1 MAIDKALYKDKRL
14 TESEKKKIKPANQGG
29 GPNYLGKQE
38 TVTVPK
44 KWLSDPDHVVAELAY
59 ITPKEQK
66 ILLDA
71 NLYGSLKGKP
81 NKGPGGIMSLQGDL
95 GGYDASPGGPNSGG
109 GGGNRVGQG
118 DKNKQRVQDILRGNV
133 TTGQTVAVSD
143 RTRRG
148 AVPEYAFGP
157 GGKMKYIGSAYKS
170 FGQPGLLDRIGGFFS
185 GAPSGYRSVY
195 NTRPGSGI
203 FGTSFFGKPDITFN
217 QGAGQYQFTDPRTG
231 DVKPGIGGR
240 ILGGLASL
248 ITGVPFIGSMI
259 GSAIDKYKPKSMYD
273 DMSQYNRLGL
283 FGVDPV
289 LSDAY
294 SDMKISDTSFS
305 PSINVFPGIDF
316 TNANAI
322 RAMTQPTTYTN
333 TPFEGARTVDTYR
346 GVDPYK
352 MNYLNRDLPTSYR
365 SESLLDE
372 QPQVPSADPED
383 YDFTGFEDAMAKLN
397 KVEQRAY
404 DTLKMG
410 KELGMNTEEQNKQLE
425 ELEKKKNEAS
435 LITGLA

>member
-1 MAIDKALYKDKRL
+1 MIDKGLYKDKRL
-14 TESEKKKIKPANQGG
+14 SETEKKTIKPVNQGG

-109 GGGNRVGQG
+109 KGGNRVGQG

-157 GGKMKYIGSAYKS
+157 QGKMKYIGSAYKS

-203 FGTSFFGKPDITFN
+203 FGTNFFGQPDV
-217 QGAGQYQFTDPRTG
+217 QLVGARGRQRYEFTDPRTG

-248 ITGVPFIGSMI
+248 ITGVPLIGSMI

-283 FGVDPV
+283 FGIDPV

-305 PSINVFPGIDF
+305 PTVTDFINPPGQID
-316 TNANAI
+316 
-322 RAMTQPTTYTN
+322 
-333 TPFEGARTVDTYR
+333 DT
-346 GVDPYK
+346 GIE
-352 MNYLNRDLPTSYR
+352 YL
-365 SESLLDE
+365 
-372 QPQVPSADPED
+372 VPSANPED
-383 YDFTGFEDAMAKLN
+383 YFDVYEG
-397 KVEQRAY
+397 
-404 DTLKMG
+404 
-410 KELGMNTEEQNKQLE
+410 GMYP
-425 ELEKKKNEAS
+425 
-435 LITGLA
+435 

>member
-1 MAIDKALYKDKRL
+1 MATDKKITYEDQRL
-14 TESEKKKIKPANQGG
+14 TKDQQKKIKPANQGG

-143 RTRRG
+143 KTRRG

-185 GAPSGYRSVY
+185 GAPSGYRSIY

-305 PSINVFPGIDF
+305 PSINIPTVPDFINPPGQID
-316 TNANAI
+316 
-322 RAMTQPTTYTN
+322 
-333 TPFEGARTVDTYR
+333 DTGIQY
-346 GVDPYK
+346 
-352 MNYLNRDLPTSYR
+352 S
-365 SESLLDE
+365 
-372 QPQVPSADPED
+372 VPSADPED
-383 YDFTGFEDAMAKLN
+383 YDFTGFEDAVAKLN
-397 KVEQRAY
+397 QVEQRAY

-410 KELGMNTEEQNKQLE
+410 KDLGMNTEEQNKQLE

>member
-71 NLYGSLKGKP
+71 NIYGSLKGKP

-109 GGGNRVGQG
+109 KGGNRVGQT
-118 DKNKQRVQDILRGNV
+118 DKNKQRVQDILRGKV
-133 TTGQTVAVSD
+133 TTGQTVAPSD

-157 GGKMKYIGSAYKS
+157 KGKMKYIGSAYKS
-170 FGQPGLLDRIGGFFS
+170 FGQPGLFDRIGGFFS
-185 GAPSGYRSVY
+185 GVPSGYRSVY

-240 ILGGLASL
+240 ILGGILSL
-248 ITGVPFIGSMI
+248 ITGVPFVGSMI
-259 GSAIDKYKPKSMYD
+259 GNAIDKYKPKSMYD

-305 PSINVFPGIDF
+305 PSINIPTVPDFINPPGQID
-316 TNANAI
+316 
-322 RAMTQPTTYTN
+322 
-333 TPFEGARTVDTYR
+333 DTGIQY
-346 GVDPYK
+346 
-352 MNYLNRDLPTSYR
+352 S
-365 SESLLDE
+365 
-372 QPQVPSADPED
+372 VPSADPED
-383 YDFTGFEDAMAKLN
+383 YLDVYEK
-397 KVEQRAY
+397 
-404 DTLKMG
+404 
-410 KELGMNTEEQNKQLE
+410 GMYP
-425 ELEKKKNEAS
+425 
-435 LITGLA
+435 

>member
-14 TESEKKKIKPANQGG
+14 TESEKKNIKPANQGG

-81 NKGPGGIMSLQGDL
+81 NRGPGGIMSLQGDL
-95 GGYDASPGGPNSGG
+95 GGFSSSTGGKSGDSSGKGG
-109 GGGNRVGQG
+109 GGSSSYKDTNYYKMMTGTGTTATSSTGDTYRSGN
-118 DKNKQRVQDILRGNV
+118 I
-133 TTGQTVAVSD
+133 A
-143 RTRRG
+143 RG

-185 GAPSGYRSVY
+185 RAPSGYRSVY

-305 PSINVFPGIDF
+305 PSINIPTVPDFINPPGQID
-316 TNANAI
+316 
-322 RAMTQPTTYTN
+322 
-333 TPFEGARTVDTYR
+333 DTGIEY
-346 GVDPYK
+346 
-352 MNYLNRDLPTSYR
+352 S
-365 SESLLDE
+365 
-372 QPQVPSADPED
+372 VPSANPED
-383 YDFTGFEDAMAKLN
+383 YDFTGFEDAVAKLN
-397 KVEQRAY
+397 QVEQRAY

-410 KELGMNTEEQNKQLE
+410 KDLGMNTEEQNKQLE
-425 ELEKKKNEAS
+425 ELEKKKNEAG

>member
-71 NLYGSLKGKP
+71 NIYGSLKGKP

-170 FGQPGLLDRIGGFFS
+170 YGQPSFLGNLFS

-305 PSINVFPGIDF
+305 PSINIPTVPDFINPPGQID
-316 TNANAI
+316 
-322 RAMTQPTTYTN
+322 
-333 TPFEGARTVDTYR
+333 DTGIEY
-346 GVDPYK
+346 
-352 MNYLNRDLPTSYR
+352 S
-365 SESLLDE
+365 
-372 QPQVPSADPED
+372 VPSANPED
-383 YDFTGFEDAMAKLN
+383 YDFTGFEDAMAFNPGSIKDRALKQQFNIYNATGIVTPNMQKLM
-397 KVEQRAY
+397 QQ
-404 DTLKMG
+404 DI
-410 KELGMNTEEQNKQLE
+410 EQNK
-425 ELEKKKNEAS
+425 KKGTPLSLPAEAYS
-435 LITGLA
+435 LIG

>member
-14 TESEKKKIKPANQGG
+14 TESEKKNIKPANQGG

-81 NKGPGGIMSLQGDL
+81 NRGPGGIMSLQGDL
-95 GGYDASPGGPNSGG
+95 GGFSSSTGGKSGDSSGKGG
-109 GGGNRVGQG
+109 GGSSSYKDTNYYKMMTGTGTTATSSTGDTYRSGN
-118 DKNKQRVQDILRGNV
+118 I
-133 TTGQTVAVSD
+133 A
-143 RTRRG
+143 RG

-185 GAPSGYRSVY
+185 RAPSGYRSVY

-259 GSAIDKYKPKSMYD
+259 GSAIDKYKPKSMYE

-305 PSINVFPGIDF
+305 PNVNIPTVPNFINPPGQID
-316 TNANAI
+316 
-322 RAMTQPTTYTN
+322 
-333 TPFEGARTVDTYR
+333 DTGIQY
-346 GVDPYK
+346 
-352 MNYLNRDLPTSYR
+352 S
-365 SESLLDE
+365 
-372 QPQVPSADPED
+372 VPSANPED

-397 KVEQRAY
+397 QVEQRAY

-410 KELGMNTEEQNKQLE
+410 KDLGMNTEEQNKQLE
-425 ELEKKKNEAS
+425 ELEKKKNEAG

>member
-1 MAIDKALYKDKRL
+1 MIDKSLYKDKRL
-14 TESEKKKIKPANQGG
+14 SETEKKTIKPANQGG

-71 NLYGSLKGKP
+71 NIYGSLKGKP

-95 GGYDASPGGPNSGG
+95 GGYDASPGGPDSGG
-109 GGGNRVGQG
+109 KAGNRVGQT

-157 GGKMKYIGSAYKS
+157 QGKMKYIGSAYKS

-185 GAPSGYRSVY
+185 GVPSGYRSVY

-203 FGTSFFGKPDITFN
+203 FGTNFFGQPDV
-217 QGAGQYQFTDPRTG
+217 QLVGAPGRQRYEFTDPRTG

-248 ITGVPFIGSMI
+248 ITGVPLIGSMI
-259 GSAIDKYKPKSMYD
+259 GSAIDKFKPKSMYD

-283 FGVDPV
+283 FGIDPV

-305 PSINVFPGIDF
+305 PNINIPTALDFINPPGQID
-316 TNANAI
+316 
-322 RAMTQPTTYTN
+322 
-333 TPFEGARTVDTYR
+333 DTGIEY
-346 GVDPYK
+346 
-352 MNYLNRDLPTSYR
+352 S
-365 SESLLDE
+365 
-372 QPQVPSADPED
+372 VPSANPED
-383 YDFTGFEDAMAKLN
+383 YFDVYEGGT
-397 KVEQRAY
+397 Y
-404 DTLKMG
+404 P
-410 KELGMNTEEQNKQLE
+410 
-425 ELEKKKNEAS
+425 
-435 LITGLA
+435 

>member
-1 MAIDKALYKDKRL
+1 MVTDKKITYEDQRL
-14 TESEKKKIKPANQGG
+14 TKDQQKKIKPANQGG

-71 NLYGSLKGKP
+71 NIYGSLKGKP

-143 RTRRG
+143 KTRRG

-273 DMSQYNRLGL
+273 DMSEYNKLGL
-283 FGVDPV
+283 YGINPATLDFDPN
-289 LSDAY
+289 A
-294 SDMKISDTSFS
+294 KIQDTSFLSNDPILESYLEFKKSS
-305 PSINVFPGIDF
+305 PDDVSFKEYLQNKKNAPTGIMDTSILPSNNLRTEVTKMDLQKFKQPMTQTMDYDTYMSINPGS
-316 TNANAI
+316 TL
-322 RAMTQPTTYTN
+322 
-333 TPFEGARTVDTYR
+333 TPYEFEQLKQG
-346 GVDPYK
+346 
-352 MNYLNRDLPTSYR
+352 NITSPGSY
-365 SESLLDE
+365 
-372 QPQVPSADPED
+372 QA
-383 YDFTGFEDAMAKLN
+383 
-397 KVEQRAY
+397 
-404 DTLKMG
+404 
-410 KELGMNTEEQNKQLE
+410 
-425 ELEKKKNEAS
+425 
-435 LITGLA
+435 

>member
-71 NLYGSLKGKP
+71 NIYGSLKGKP

-185 GAPSGYRSVY
+185 GAPSGYRSIY

-203 FGTSFFGKPDITFN
+203 FGTNFFGQPDV
-217 QGAGQYQFTDPRTG
+217 QLVGAPGRQRYEFTDPRTG

-240 ILGGLASL
+240 ILGGILSL
-248 ITGVPFIGSMI
+248 VTGVPVVGSMI
-259 GSAIDKYKPKSMYD
+259 GNAIDKYKPKSMYD

-283 FGVDPV
+283 FGADPV
-289 LSDAY
+289 LTDNY
-294 SDMKISDTSFS
+294 SNMKISDTSFS
-305 PSINVFPGIDF
+305 PTNQPLFDVNEVQQMIENARSLPGNNLRTEVTKMDLQKFKQPMTQTMDYDTYMSINSGSTLTPYEFEQLKQGNI
-316 TNANAI
+316 
-322 RAMTQPTTYTN
+322 TQPGTYV
-333 TPFEGARTVDTYR
+333 G
-346 GVDPYK
+346 
-352 MNYLNRDLPTSYR
+352 
-365 SESLLDE
+365 
-372 QPQVPSADPED
+372 
-383 YDFTGFEDAMAKLN
+383 
-397 KVEQRAY
+397 
-404 DTLKMG
+404 
-410 KELGMNTEEQNKQLE
+410 
-425 ELEKKKNEAS
+425 
-435 LITGLA
+435 

>member
-59 ITPKEQK
+59 ITPQEQK

-81 NKGPGGIMSLQGDL
+81 NRGPGGIMSLQGDL
-95 GGYDASPGGPNSGG
+95 GGYSASTGGKSGDSSGKGG
-109 GGGNRVGQG
+109 GGSTSYKDTNYYQMMTGTGTTATSPTG
-118 DKNKQRVQDILRGNV
+118 DTYRSRNIAK
-133 TTGQTVAVSD
+133 
-143 RTRRG
+143 G
-148 AVPEYAFGP
+148 AVPEYVNTPQGTQ
-157 GGKMKYIGSAYKS
+157 YVGSQFKS
-170 FGQPGLLDRIGGFFS
+170 YGQPSFFGDLFS
-185 GAPSGYRSVY
+185 GGAPGYRSTY
-195 NTRPGSGI
+195 GTRPNFFQRIFGSGNQMGSINTRINPN
-203 FGTSFFGKPDITFN
+203 T
-217 QGAGQYQFTDPRTG
+217 GQLEYYSEDERVG

-248 ITGVPFIGSMI
+248 MTGVPFVGSMI

-273 DMSQYNRLGL
+273 DMSKYNRLGL

-305 PSINVFPGIDF
+305 PTVTDFINPPGQID
-316 TNANAI
+316 
-322 RAMTQPTTYTN
+322 
-333 TPFEGARTVDTYR
+333 DTGIEY
-346 GVDPYK
+346 
-352 MNYLNRDLPTSYR
+352 S
-365 SESLLDE
+365 
-372 QPQVPSADPED
+372 VPSANPED
-383 YDFTGFEDAMAKLN
+383 YDFTGFEGAMAKLN

-410 KELGMNTEEQNKQLE
+410 KELGMNTEEQNRQLE

>member
-14 TESEKKKIKPANQGG
+14 TESEKKNIKPANQGG

-81 NKGPGGIMSLQGDL
+81 NRGPGGIMSLQGDL
-95 GGYDASPGGPNSGG
+95 GGFSSSTGGKSGDSSGKGG
-109 GGGNRVGQG
+109 GGSSSYKDTNYYKMMTGTGTTATSSTGDTYRSGN
-118 DKNKQRVQDILRGNV
+118 I
-133 TTGQTVAVSD
+133 A
-143 RTRRG
+143 RG

-185 GAPSGYRSVY
+185 RAPSGYRSVY

-305 PSINVFPGIDF
+305 PSINIPTVPDFINPPGQID
-316 TNANAI
+316 
-322 RAMTQPTTYTN
+322 
-333 TPFEGARTVDTYR
+333 DTGIEY
-346 GVDPYK
+346 
-352 MNYLNRDLPTSYR
+352 S
-365 SESLLDE
+365 
-372 QPQVPSADPED
+372 VPSADPED
-383 YDFTGFEDAMAKLN
+383 YDFTGFEDAMAFNPGSIKDRALKQQFNIYNATGIVTPNMQKLMQQDI
-397 KVEQRAY
+397 EQHQKKGTPLSLPAKAY
-404 DTLKMG
+404 
-410 KELGMNTEEQNKQLE
+410 
-425 ELEKKKNEAS
+425 S
-435 LITGLA
+435 LIG

>member
-1 MAIDKALYKDKRL
+1 MSIDKKINYEDQRL
-14 TESEKKKIKPANQGG
+14 TEKQKKKIKPANQGG

-59 ITPKEQK
+59 ITPKEKK
-66 ILLDA
+66 ILLEK

-81 NKGPGGIMSLQGDL
+81 NRGPGGVQSLQGDL

-157 GGKMKYIGSAYKS
+157 NNQMKYIGSAYKS
-170 FGQPGLLDRIGGFFS
+170 FGQPGFLDRIGGFFS
-185 GAPSGYRSVY
+185 RAPSGYRSVY

-240 ILGGLASL
+240 ILGGILSL
-248 ITGVPFIGSMI
+248 VTGVPFVGSMI
-259 GSAIDKYKPKSMYD
+259 GNAIDKYKPKSMYE

-289 LSDAY
+289 LTDNY
-294 SDMKISDTSFS
+294 SNMKISDTSFS
-305 PSINVFPGIDF
+305 PTNQPLFDVNEVQQMIENARSLPGNNLRTEVTKMDLQKFKQPMTQTMDYDTYKSINPGSTVTPYEFEQLKQGNI
-316 TNANAI
+316 
-322 RAMTQPTTYTN
+322 TQPGTYV
-333 TPFEGARTVDTYR
+333 G
-346 GVDPYK
+346 
-352 MNYLNRDLPTSYR
+352 
-365 SESLLDE
+365 
-372 QPQVPSADPED
+372 
-383 YDFTGFEDAMAKLN
+383 
-397 KVEQRAY
+397 
-404 DTLKMG
+404 
-410 KELGMNTEEQNKQLE
+410 
-425 ELEKKKNEAS
+425 
-435 LITGLA
+435 